1 MSTKNEGES
10 CCTPMGENSSCCKIE
25 SIVTVDE
32 RGQLLLPKEIR
43 DRAGI
48 RAGDKFALIGVEAD
62 GQICC
67 LTLLKAD
74 DLADAATEKLGPL
87 VKVIVRKRQKKEE

>member
-10 CCTPMGENSSCCKIE
+10 CSTPIGEDSSCCKIE

-32 RGQLLLPKEIR
+32 RGQLLLPKELR

-48 RAGDKFALIGVEAD
+48 RAGDKFALIGVEAE
-62 GQICC
+62 GQVCC

-87 VKVIVRKRQKKEE
+87 VKVIVRKKKEE